1 VLEAGKRDAGDRRAA
16 SAALSLF
23 VAASVLVWLCKL
35 HALFAS
41 DDQWATY
48 NVFFVAAVAAV
59 AAVREALVLAV
70 LCFLYW
76 WRAKLLRDLPLAR
89 ALLGA
94 AILTLVAA
102 VLLINIV
109 NSDLV
114 PRLGAPLTLPLIRYS
129 DVFGSYDG
137 RAAVW
142 SWISGRFMLFAVV
155 GSAIAAAAYLA
166 SKWFVGRFG
175 PKLVT
180 ILLGAALLPTALVG
194 FAKNPDWLSNIT
206 ESGSLS
212 LVRSIPAVGGA
223 FAVHASAVPPFKLAG
238 QDAGVPLP
246 RHKIDNAIVFVIEA
260 GAAHYLDIYGGHYS
274 ITPNLSALA
283 GQSVVFDNAYA
294 QATSSE
300 VSLRTMLSSRYPP
313 TWMGQSF
320 DTSRMVL
327 LPQLLRRSGM
337 RTGLF
342 HSSDIRFG
350 ETQPFVSTA
359 GFETIHDYRNRRC
372 AGALFQDPER
382 DLGNDDACTLAD
394 MLGWIDS
401 RPKQPFFALM
411 WTFESHYPY
420 FAEAPAG
427 VRIDPAAIPLARART
442 EMGRYLGALRDA
454 DRVIGALVQRLR
466 QTGRYDDTLIVV
478 TGDHG
483 QAFGQHRTYGNGGA
497 VHEES
502 VHVPLILINPQLG
515 GPRRS
520 GRLAGHI
527 DMAPT
532 VADALG
538 LAVPPS
544 WQGASL
550 FRSGPQRP
558 IYFTNMME
566 DQVIGYRLGSRKV
579 FANFV
584 RGSVDVFDLKA
595 DPGERNNLA
604 SAMPEQRV
612 SAERDWLATWASN
625 VDRSL
630 RRD

>member
-1 VLEAGKRDAGDRRAA
+1 M

-35 HALFAS
+35 HALYAS
-41 DDQWATY
+41 DDQWTTY
-48 NVFFVAAVAAV
+48 NILFVGAVAAV
-59 AAVREALVLAV
+59 ATVREALVLAF
-70 LCFLYW
+70 LSFLYW
-76 WRAKLLRDLPLAR
+76 WRSTLLPDRPRVR

-94 AILTLVAA
+94 VLLLTIAA
-102 VLLINIV
+102 VLLVNII

-129 DVFGSYDG
+129 DVFGSFDG

-142 SWISGRFMLFAVV
+142 SWVSGGFMLLAVAAL
-155 GSAIAAAAYLA
+155 AIAAAAYVA
-166 SKWFVGRFG
+166 SKWLIGRYG
-175 PKLVT
+175 PRPVLIAIAIT
-180 ILLGAALLPTALVG
+180 LLPTLVVG

-206 ESGSLS
+206 ESGSLA
-212 LVRSIPAVGGA
+212 LIRSVPAVGGSA
-223 FAVHASAVPPFKLAG
+223 FGAHPAARPPFKLAG
-238 QDAGVPLP
+238 EEAGLPPLQ
-246 RHKIDNAIVFVIEA
+246 HKIDNAIVFVIEA
-260 GAAHYLDIYGGHYS
+260 GAAQYLDIYGGRYS
-274 ITPNLSALA
+274 ITPNLAALA
-283 GQSVVFDNAYA
+283 GESVVFDNGYA

-320 DTSRMVL
+320 DTSQMIL
-327 LPQLLRRSGM
+327 LPELLRRRGM

-359 GFETIHDYRNRRC
+359 GFDIVHDYRNRRC
-372 AGALFQDPER
+372 AGALFQDPEH
-382 DLGNDDACTLAD
+382 DLGNDDPCTLAD

-401 RPKQPFFALM
+401 QPKQPFFALM

-420 FAEAPAG
+420 FAQAPAG
-427 VRIDPAAIPLARART
+427 VRIDPATITLARART

-454 DRVIGALVQRLR
+454 DRVIGALVQHLR

-515 GPRRS
+515 GPKRS
-520 GRLAGHI
+520 DRLAGHI
-527 DMAPT
+527 DLAPT
-532 VADALG
+532 IAAALG
-538 LAVPPS
+538 LAVPS
-544 WQGASL
+544 YWQGASL
-550 FRSGPQRP
+550 FRIGPQRP

-584 RGSVDVFDLKA
+584 RGSVNIFDLKS
-595 DPGERNNLA
+595 DPGERTNLA
-604 SAMPEQRV
+604 AAMPEERV
-612 SAERDWLATWASN
+612 AAERDWLATWASN
-625 VDRSL
+625 VNRSL
-630 RRD
+630 SRD